1 VHESL
6 VSGAVLSGPV
16 VAIAEVQKT
25 PYPQWDKRLAG
36 SCVTTQFPGALVST
50 GLFDAVTGVPGEAYQ
65 CRFRSA
71 RRLRSDIRR
80 LVGTVSQLDNG
91 SL

>member
-1 VHESL
+1 
-6 VSGAVLSGPV
+6 VSPEL
-16 VAIAEVQKT
+16 AIAEMQKT
-25 PYPQWDKRLAG
+25 PHPQWDKRLAD
-36 SCVTTQFPGALVST
+36 SCVTTQFPGALAGT
-50 GLFDAVTGVPGEAYQ
+50 GLFDALTGVPGEAYQ

-71 RRLRSDIRR
+71 RRLRGDIQR